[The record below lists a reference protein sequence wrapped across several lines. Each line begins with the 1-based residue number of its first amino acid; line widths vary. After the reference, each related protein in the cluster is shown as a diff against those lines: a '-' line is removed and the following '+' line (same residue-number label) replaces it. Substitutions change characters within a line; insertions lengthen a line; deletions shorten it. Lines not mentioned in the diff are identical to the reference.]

1 MTSRFLISA
10 VGWVMVPCTE
20 IRNNGRVFGPGK
32 VLGPRE
38 NEFSNFFSSKHR
50 KLELT
55 KKSIFEINLAFFL
68 SRNSSFN
75 IRIYIFLILGKC

>member
-38 NEFSNFFSSKHR
+38 NEFSYMVQK
-50 KLELT
+50 
-55 KKSIFEINLAFFL
+55 
-68 SRNSSFN
+68 
-75 IRIYIFLILGKC
+75 